1 MNKYSKFFYILT
13 ACAAL
18 CGCTRSVLPKPVL
31 TYDDAGEFR
40 ILQLT
45 DLHTIADP
53 SYRELNDSTLQLIER
68 LVRSER
74 PQLIAITGDII
85 VSGGARPAWEELCA
99 LLDKLQTPYFINF
112 GNHDTETDMTKSEII
127 DLVCREPYC
136 LNDTTLRGTI
146 AGEGND
152 AFVVYDHTGQLPR
165 NVIYTFD
172 SHAYPQQEGFGT
184 YDWIKFDQIAWY
196 RNVRDAHRDEAGR
209 PLPSLAFFHIPL
221 PEYAAPVDSTC
232 RFGNMLE
239 PVCAP
244 VLNSGVLCNF
254 LEQGD
259 VIGVFVGHD
268 HNNDYLLNLDNKIAL
283 AYGRKT
289 GYPSAYEE
297 LLERGA
303 RMIILQEDS
312 RSFDTYIT
320 APSGRSYLYMFS
332 ADDMT
337 VQ

>member
-18 CGCTRSVLPKPVL
+18 GGCTRSVHKPVL

-45 DLHTIADP
+45 DLHTVPDE
-53 SYRELNDSTLQLIER
+53 SYHALNDSTLQLIEQ
-68 LVRSER
+68 LVRIEQ
-74 PQLIAITGDII
+74 PQLIAITGDI
-85 VSGGARPAWEELCA
+85 VVAGGARQAWTELCT

-112 GNHDTETDMTKSEII
+112 GNHDTESDMTKSQII
-127 DLVCREPYC
+127 DLVSHEPYC
-136 LNDTTLRGTI
+136 LNDTTLRGII

-152 AFVVYDHTGQLPR
+152 AFVIYDHTGQSPR

-172 SHAYPQQEGFGT
+172 SHAYPQQQGLGT

-196 RNVRDAHRDEAGR
+196 RNESDARCNTSGR

-221 PEYAAPVDSTC
+221 PEYAAPVDST
-232 RFGNMLE
+232 RLIGNKLE

-244 VLNSGVLCNF
+244 IVNSGLLCSF

-259 VIGVFVGHD
+259 VVGVFVGHD

-303 RMIILQEDS
+303 RMIVLKEGS

-320 APSGRSYLYMFS
+320 APSGRSCQYTFT
-332 ADDMT
+332 ADEL
-337 VQ
+337 